1 MPTRKDNTNV
11 APIYREQVFIPASG
25 TTLIKQ
31 NARPKINGIPV
42 SSGAIDIVSPEFDLL
57 TGIRGLANM
66 VKPKTYKSII
76 NNTDYNPTISEIDN
90 AVNQGIQMGRDYI
103 NHPIV
108 QATSEHNR
116 QLFKRLYGKP
126 QNMIYIDNTGKKVL
140 AKQRGELLSTS
151 LEEPIKYKFAELPH
165 DAGTYI
171 RSMDGSGNITI
182 KKGLDNS
189 KTKLTAFHETL
200 HHGRYGNFDG
210 IIYDIKAEKLY
221 PNNSYLMAGHEA
233 AANTAEVGRDMGL
246 ALGQKYPGRQVFR
259 DMLDKL
265 LARPYYKDFVIKDA
279 KLDTN
284 RDYKRLWDALTG
296 KYFTTAGTA
305 ATGLNLTNNDKMK
318 CGGRHKAQLGLDIR
332 EGGIAIPIANNMFY
346 IEGRKHAAGGVA
358 IGPNNKNGVE
368 VEGGEVVEMIDSNHP
383 SVGRQFKAG
392 GQQQTMRVF
401 SSVPF
406 LRGASPAEL
415 VLGGAN
421 PDVVFKA
428 QEEFKDRNRIND
440 DGTMYKTGGIY
451 IKPSKRGTFTAAAT
465 KHGMGVQEF
474 ASKVLANKEDYSPA
488 MVKKANFARNASR
501 WKKEYG
507 GDDTKA
513 AALKRIRNKFTVS
526 GDYDGGMFGGAGAGS
541 VIMAQPEYVT
551 DTITKRYLVPVTQ
564 NFNDAFGNAV
574 DAGLDK
580 FIFDNKWYNTKKG
593 NNPNNNAAGAA
604 RTQTVYLPV
613 EHKEVRRIKKEYGG
627 SMLYTI
633 NGNVKNGLSLR
644 PKAELGKEKK
654 YKHNKIDGYGDSV
667 EIDGKF
673 YRYDSD
679 SGLYLLEDKETVNT
693 NLSKTVYGASSVRHI
708 AYDRQGNRYQRRS
721 DGTLIR
727 VSPKKDDYATSKEL
741 EEVVITPEKPKKVEN
756 VSITGE
762 KVENGVKKTSTP
774 SIEGK
779 TSVSDYRTGPNAH
792 TIPDFVGEET
802 IKVEETK
809 PVTTNKATINNKKV
823 TTTKPAP
830 ASTVEQPS
838 VVRRDEYYSSPRV
851 EGPATPVDETYAA
864 RQARGTQAVT
874 EYKTDTNNI
883 DNTKNNDTEGKWI
896 GQYKTTNAGDWIGLG
911 SNLLGSILSYGLTS
925 SAISKTPMPVRPAV
939 MQAAK
944 LKTTYNVEPQLSEI
958 REAEQMNRAAVRR
971 NTASS
976 NTSLAR
982 EQRLL
987 NEARGARGTL
997 YGQKENIETQ
1007 LINQDRLNRQQ
1018 VGAQNTALYND
1029 YLNRVVGT
1037 KQAQNQYRISNVN
1050 NLLSGLTGS
1059 VNNILGTIESRRA
1072 TNNTLRA
1079 IAAANPNVDA
1089 RLIGGFDY
1097 YIDPIAKK
1105 KYNKNQQY
1113 VGTING

>member
-11 APIYREQVFIPASG
+11 APIYREQVFIPASE

-76 NNTDYNPTISEIDN
+76 NNTDYNPAISEIDN
-90 AVNQGIQMGRDYI
+90 AVNQGIQMGKDYI
-103 NHPIV
+103 NNPIV

-151 LEEPIKYKFAELPH
+151 VEEPIKYKFAELPTN

-171 RSMDGSGNITI
+171 RSKDGSGNITI
-182 KKGLDNS
+182 KKGLNNS

-210 IIYDIKAEKLY
+210 IIYDIKAEKIY
-221 PNNSYLMAGHEA
+221 PNNSYLIAGHEA

-265 LARPYYKDFVIKDA
+265 LAKGHYKDFVIKDA

-296 KYFTTAGTA
+296 KYFTTAGAA

-318 CGGRHKAQLGLDIR
+318 CGGRRKAQLGLDVR
-332 EGGIAIPIANNMFY
+332 EGGMAIPIANNMFY

-392 GQQQTMRVF
+392 GQKQTMRVF

-440 DGTMYKTGGIY
+440 DGTMYKAGGIY
-451 IKPSKRGTFTAAAT
+451 IKPTKRGTFTAAAT

-526 GDYDGGMFGGAGAGS
+526 GNYDGGMFGGAGAGS

-580 FIFDNKWYNTKKG
+580 FMFDNKWYNTEKG

-613 EHKEVRRIKKEYGG
+613 EHKEVRRRKKEYGG

-644 PKAELGKEKK
+644 PKAEWGKGK
-654 YKHNKIDGYGDSV
+654 GDTP
-667 EIDGKF
+667 
-673 YRYDSD
+673 YRYASD
-679 SGLYLLEDKETVNT
+679 PKNILRGFTQITPYGKIYNDGSSYLIVNGNKLIKGSDEFMDEVFKHQSNKRPQFYAEKHMPMFGEQSLAEKFGLARSGWSHGEATTIDYVPDINI
-693 NLSKTVYGASSVRHI
+693 SVP
-708 AYDRQGNRYQRRS
+708 
-721 DGTLIR
+721 
-727 VSPKKDDYATSKEL
+727 VDYASNKSNSNKYSSKST
-741 EEVVITPEKPKKVEN
+741 TPA
-756 VSITGE
+756 S
-762 KVENGVKKTSTP
+762 
-774 SIEGK
+774 
-779 TSVSDYRTGPNAH
+779 
-792 TIPDFVGEET
+792 
-802 IKVEETK
+802 
-809 PVTTNKATINNKKV
+809 
-823 TTTKPAP
+823 
-830 ASTVEQPS
+830 ASTVEQPA

-851 EGPATPVDETYAA
+851 EGPATPVDEAYAA
-864 RQARGTQAVT
+864 RQARGAQSVT
-874 EYKTDTNNI
+874 EYKTDTNNT

-925 SAISKTPMPVRPAV
+925 SAINKTPMPTRPAV

-987 NEARGARGTL
+987 NEAIGARAVL
-997 YGQKENIETQ
+997 HGQKETIETR

-1018 VGAQNTALYND
+1018 VAAQNTALYND

-1037 KQAQNQYRISNVN
+1037 KQVQNQYRISNVN

-1097 YIDPIAKK
+1097 YIDPVTKK
-1105 KYNKNQQY
+1105 MYNKNQQY
-1113 VGTING
+1113 VRTING

>member
-76 NNTDYNPTISEIDN
+76 NNTDYNPAISEIDN
-90 AVNQGIQMGRDYI
+90 AVNQGIQMGKDYI
-103 NHPIV
+103 NNPIV

-151 LEEPIKYKFAELPH
+151 VEEPIKYKFVELPTN

-171 RSMDGSGNITI
+171 RSIDGSGNITI
-182 KKGLDNS
+182 KKGLNNS

-210 IIYDIKAEKLY
+210 IIYDIKAEKIY

-246 ALGQKYPGRQVFR
+246 ALGQKYPGRQVFKG
-259 DMLDKL
+259 MLDNL
-265 LARPYYKDFVIKDA
+265 LAKGHYKDFVIKDA

-296 KYFTTAGTA
+296 KYFTTAGAA

-318 CGGRHKAQLGLDIR
+318 CGGRRKAQLGLDIR
-332 EGGIAIPIANNMFY
+332 EGGMAIPIANNMFY

-401 SSVPF
+401 SSVPL

-428 QEEFKDRNRIND
+428 QEDFKDRNRIND

-488 MVKKANFARNASR
+488 IVKKANFTRNASH

-507 GDDTKA
+507 GD
-513 AALKRIRNKFTVS
+513 
-526 GDYDGGMFGGAGAGS
+526 
-541 VIMAQPEYVT
+541 
-551 DTITKRYLVPVTQ
+551 
-564 NFNDAFGNAV
+564 
-574 DAGLDK
+574 
-580 FIFDNKWYNTKKG
+580 
-593 NNPNNNAAGAA
+593 
-604 RTQTVYLPV
+604 
-613 EHKEVRRIKKEYGG
+613 
-627 SMLYTI
+627 MLYTI

-644 PKAELGKEKK
+644 PKAEWGKGKDEKK
-654 YKHNKIDGYGDSV
+654 TKNSNIRYLWTPEGLIFENGQSALNLNGEVTLNSDPEFMDIAIKNQSNKRPQFYAEKRMPMFGEQSLAEKFGLTRSGWSHGEAPKIDYVPDINISV
-667 EIDGKF
+667 P
-673 YRYDSD
+673 
-679 SGLYLLEDKETVNT
+679 V
-693 NLSKTVYGASSVRHI
+693 
-708 AYDRQGNRYQRRS
+708 
-721 DGTLIR
+721 
-727 VSPKKDDYATSKEL
+727 DYASNKSNSNKDSSK
-741 EEVVITPEKPKKVEN
+741 
-756 VSITGE
+756 S
-762 KVENGVKKTSTP
+762 
-774 SIEGK
+774 
-779 TSVSDYRTGPNAH
+779 
-792 TIPDFVGEET
+792 
-802 IKVEETK
+802 
-809 PVTTNKATINNKKV
+809 
-823 TTTKPAP
+823 TKPAS
-830 ASTVEQPS
+830 ASTVEQPA
-838 VVRRDEYYSSPRV
+838 VVRRDEYYSSHRV

-874 EYKTDTNNI
+874 EYKTDTNNTT
-883 DNTKNNDTEGKWI
+883 NNKNNDTEGKWI

-925 SAISKTPMPVRPAV
+925 SAINKTPMPARPAV
-939 MQAAK
+939 MQAAT
-944 LKTTYNVEPQLSEI
+944 LKKTHNIEPQLSEI

-987 NEARGARGTL
+987 NEAIGARAAL
-997 YGQKENIETQ
+997 HGQKETIETR

-1018 VGAQNTALYND
+1018 VAAQNTALYND

-1079 IAAANPNVDA
+1079 MAAANPNVDA

-1097 YIDPIAKK
+1097 YIDPVTKK

-1113 VGTING
+1113 VRTING

>member
-25 TTLIKQ
+25 TTLMKQ

-42 SSGAIDIVSPEFDLL
+42 ASGAIEIVSPEFDLL

-90 AVNQGIQMGRDYI
+90 AVNQGIQMGKDYI

-151 LEEPIKYKFAELPH
+151 VEEPIKYKFAELPTN

-171 RSMDGSGNITI
+171 RSKDGSGNFTI

-259 DMLDKL
+259 DMLDNL
-265 LARPYYKDFVIKDA
+265 LAKPYYKDFVIKDA

-296 KYFTTAGTA
+296 KYFTTAGAA

-318 CGGRHKAQLGLDIR
+318 CGGRRKAQLGLDIR

-346 IEGRKHAAGGVA
+346 INGRKHAAGGVA

-368 VEGGEVVEMIDSNHP
+368 VEGGEIVEMIDSNHP

-392 GQQQTMRVF
+392 GQNQTMRVF
-401 SSVPF
+401 SSVHF

-501 WKKEYG
+501 WKKE
-507 GDDTKA
+507 
-513 AALKRIRNKFTVS
+513 L
-526 GDYDGGMFGGAGAGS
+526 
-541 VIMAQPEYVT
+541 
-551 DTITKRYLVPVTQ
+551 
-564 NFNDAFGNAV
+564 
-574 DAGLDK
+574 
-580 FIFDNKWYNTKKG
+580 
-593 NNPNNNAAGAA
+593 
-604 RTQTVYLPV
+604 
-613 EHKEVRRIKKEYGG
+613 GG
-627 SMLYTI
+627 SMIYTI

-644 PKAELGKEKK
+644 PKAEWGKGKGVWNYSSDPKDFIRGFYDTNPYGNIYSDGSSYLIANGKIVRNTSPIFMDEAIKYQSNKRPQFYAEKRMPMFGEQSLAEK
-654 YKHNKIDGYGDSV
+654 FGLARSGWSYGEAPKIDYVPDINISVPVNYVSNKSNSNKDS
-667 EIDGKF
+667 
-673 YRYDSD
+673 
-679 SGLYLLEDKETVNT
+679 
-693 NLSKTVYGASSVRHI
+693 SKSS
-708 AYDRQGNRYQRRS
+708 
-721 DGTLIR
+721 
-727 VSPKKDDYATSKEL
+727 
-741 EEVVITPEKPKKVEN
+741 
-756 VSITGE
+756 
-762 KVENGVKKTSTP
+762 
-774 SIEGK
+774 
-779 TSVSDYRTGPNAH
+779 
-792 TIPDFVGEET
+792 
-802 IKVEETK
+802 
-809 PVTTNKATINNKKV
+809 
-823 TTTKPAP
+823 KPAST
-830 ASTVEQPS
+830 STVEQPA
-838 VVRRDEYYSSPRV
+838 VARRDEYYSSPKV

-864 RQARGTQAVT
+864 RQARGTEAVKEALT
-874 EYKTDTNNI
+874 YPKGAKTNEI
-883 DNTKNNDTEGKWI
+883 DEPLIGKFKPFTLTDAI
-896 GQYKTTNAGDWIGLG
+896 SGLG
-911 SNLLGSILSYGLTS
+911 NMVGSTASYFINRNLIDKY
-925 SAISKTPMPVRPAV
+925 PMPTKPIMTPVV
-939 MQAAK
+939 K
-944 LKTTYNVEPQLSEI
+944 LKTSFDVSGDIADIEESRRI
-958 REAEQMNRAAVRR
+958 AADAYKR
-971 NTASS
+971 NTSS
-976 NTSLAR
+976 SAAYLSRLQSGLNTAYR
-982 EQRLL
+982 QKA
-987 NEARGARGTL
+987 EARR
-997 YGQKENIETQ
+997 YGERMTNQ
-1007 LINQDRLNRQQ
+1007 LINADLQNRQNVYARNVAIQ
-1018 VGAQNTALYND
+1018 ND
-1029 YLNRVVGT
+1029 YYNRLVGT
-1037 KQAQNQYRISNVN
+1037 RQAKSQLEMQNLNDLIG
-1050 NLLSGLTGS
+1050 GLTGG
-1059 VNNILGTIESRRA
+1059 VTNIMSNIDTRA
-1072 TNNTLRA
+1072 NYNKMAQA
-1079 IAAANPNVDA
+1079 IQAANPNVDP
-1089 RLIGGFDY
+1089 RLLGIYDY
-1097 YIDPIAKK
+1097 YEGKNTGK
-1105 KYNKNQQY
+1105 KYNKRGQL
-1113 VGTING
+1113 IN